1 MHERVQTQETVII
14 DNGRPK
20 RLNVVVAKKKWSCR
34 TLILIMKMTLIPVI
48 VCKILAVK
56 IIVIIQIFTPEAAI
70 RKYFF

>member
-1 MHERVQTQETVII
+1 MHKTVQTQETAII

-20 RLNVVVAKKKWSCR
+20 RLNVVVAKKIWSCR

-56 IIVIIQIFTPEAAI
+56 MIVIIQIFTPEAAI

>member
-1 MHERVQTQETVII
+1 M
-14 DNGRPK
+14 
-20 RLNVVVAKKKWSCR
+20 NVVVAKKIWSCR

-56 IIVIIQIFTPEAAI
+56 MIVIIQIFTPEAAI